1 MRRDAGPDACP
12 DAYLEAHADARAN
25 AQQRDTINALPS
37 TRQPVR
43 ISAGTGARYR
53 NAAVIHI
60 ATRYCAKPTDP
71 KEPPMNDPQCTQFLA
86 DIRKPLLALHKAI
99 LDHERAAYEKEF
111 GPVTPAAFLQVLIN
125 GSGFRWLTP
134 LSTVIASVDEIL
146 DDDEADAGDRLAIAE
161 AVVGLFSPDQPNN
174 TFLPRYL
181 PLLQADPAIL
191 HHHGEVAQLLRG
203 VQAK

>member
-1 MRRDAGPDACP
+1 
-12 DAYLEAHADARAN
+12 
-25 AQQRDTINALPS
+25 
-37 TRQPVR
+37 
-43 ISAGTGARYR
+43 
-53 NAAVIHI
+53 
-60 ATRYCAKPTDP
+60 
-71 KEPPMNDPQCTQFLA
+71 MNDQQCTQFLS
-86 DIRKPLLALHKAI
+86 DIRRPLLSLHKAI

-146 DDDEADAGDRLAIAE
+146 DDKEADAADRLAAAE
-161 AVVGLFSPDQPNN
+161 AVTGLFSPDQPNN
-174 TFLPRYL
+174 QFLPRYL

-191 HHHGEVAQLLRG
+191 HHHGQVSQLLRS